1 MIQLSTDKGYF
12 TTINCGF
19 DKEYNPLM
27 EYLDYAKRLKS
38 LQVAQGIK
46 TQIELSAWMGFS
58 KSIVSA
64 WMRGEKIPS
73 MDTALKIA
81 DMFGVCVEWLLTGKG
96 LKHPDDT
103 PVLQNYIN
111 VTDLTPAQIQETNDF
126 IAFKRSQNLP
136 KITENNTNKALTTPA
151 KNVGGGVNLA
161 IDRRVTDRLIK
172 EGNLERRR
180 FLDELATEQD
190 RCVMERHAEEVEA
203 NKRYVEM
210 VKTKCRDNECYCE
223 PPCATAADHTKNMSF
238 NDVLAYARRKDD

>member
-96 LKHPDDT
+96 LKR
-103 PVLQNYIN
+103 
-111 VTDLTPAQIQETNDF
+111 TNDKQQPSPLLDKFNQLCPEQQREVTEF
-126 IAFKRSQNLP
+126 INFKLSQN
-136 KITENNTNKALTTPA
+136 KENKPLTARPE
-151 KNVGGGVNLA
+151 NVGAGG
-161 IDRRVTDRLIK
+161 
-172 EGNLERRR
+172 
-180 FLDELATEQD
+180 
-190 RCVMERHAEEVEA
+190 
-203 NKRYVEM
+203 
-210 VKTKCRDNECYCE
+210 
-223 PPCATAADHTKNMSF
+223 
-238 NDVLAYARRKDD
+238 